1 MKTIN
6 ELCKEAYENAKSK
19 GFHDTPVEMGTRL
32 CLIHGE
38 VSEAMEA
45 DRNGKYANVAIG
57 RYNNEETD
65 NVVFTRYYDAIVKG
79 TFEEEIADIVIR
91 VFDLCGYKGIDLQA
105 HIEAKMRYNSLRPH
119 MHGGKKY

>member
-19 GFHDTPVEMGTRL
+19 GFHDKPVEMGTRL

-45 DRNGKYANVAIG
+45 DREENYSEANM
-57 RYNNEETD
+57 
-65 NVVFTRYYDAIVKG
+65 NVVNGWISDEDFQKYYKGEVKG

-91 VFDLCGYKGIDLQA
+91 VFDLCGSNEIDLQA